1 VQELSVLSNRR
12 KIVLLH
18 SITIRGLEAPGFQP
32 WGGKA
37 ACVAEHPLAG
47 SRFEWERLNPTGF
60 PGKVSLDKVRQ
71 RYFLL
76 STSSNPVQMF
86 NPGVLE
92 QRPGSR
98 SRR

>member
-1 VQELSVLSNRR
+1 MELTRR
-12 KIVLLH
+12 SSPSAAWRPLASSHGK
-18 SITIRGLEAPGFQP
+18 EKAP
-32 WGGKA
+32 A
-37 ACVAEHPLAG
+37 SAEHSLAG

-60 PGKVSLDKVRQ
+60 PGNVRLDKVRQ